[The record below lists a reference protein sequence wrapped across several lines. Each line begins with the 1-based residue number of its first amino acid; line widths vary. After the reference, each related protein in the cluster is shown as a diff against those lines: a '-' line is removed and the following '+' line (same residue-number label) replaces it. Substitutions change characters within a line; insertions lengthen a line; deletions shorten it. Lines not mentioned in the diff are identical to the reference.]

1 MTLDRVGLGVVAA
14 IVEGAATR
22 NDLPHLIRYAD
33 AVRALPDAAQL
44 AAAREA
50 TRQRDAVREW
60 VDARLDRYPASHV
73 AVELGRLVDHW
84 GPSIESEE
92 L

>member
-14 IVEGAATR
+14 LVEGAATR

-44 AAAREA
+44 AAAHEA
-50 TRQRDAVREW
+50 TRQRNAVREW

-73 AVELGRLVDHW
+73 AVELGRLVDRW